1 MPLGHTLIIHFRKVL
16 WRIEKTLKTVNHF
29 TRSDSQKTKKKKLIT
44 FSFKKKKKNP
54 KIAY

>member
-1 MPLGHTLIIHFRKVL
+1 MPLGHTLIILFRKVL

-29 TRSDSQKTKKKKLIT
+29 TRSDSQKTKKEVNHFFI
-44 FSFKKKKKNP
+44 KKKKNP